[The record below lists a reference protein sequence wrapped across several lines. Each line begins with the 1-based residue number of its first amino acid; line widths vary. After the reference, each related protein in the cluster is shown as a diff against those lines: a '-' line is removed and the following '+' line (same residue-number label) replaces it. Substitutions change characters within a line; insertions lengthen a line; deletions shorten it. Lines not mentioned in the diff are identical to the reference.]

1 MKTEA
6 HIQSELEKIRRGTVE
21 IISEKELS
29 AKLGKKDVL
38 KVKAGFDPT
47 APDLH
52 LGHFVLLRKLRHF
65 QELGHEINFLLGD
78 FTGMIGDPTGKS
90 ETRKRLTK
98 EEVLINSE
106 TYQKQVFKI
115 LDESKTKII
124 YNSEWCLGLKIEE
137 VLALTSKYTVSQMLE
152 RDDFTKRYK
161 SGNPISIIEFLY
173 PLFQG
178 YDSVVMKSDVELGGT
193 DQKFNLLV
201 GRDLQ
206 REYGLAP
213 QCVVT
218 MPLLVGLDG
227 TKKMSKSLGNYIGIT
242 EAPIDIYG
250 KIMSISDDLM
260 WNYFDLLTDL
270 PATEIV
276 NRKAAI
282 QNKSAH
288 PKEVKTELALLIMDQ
303 LNEKEENRAA
313 VDEWAKVHNTKNRS
327 LPEEIRT
334 EILSAEV
341 FREKPPLLLSIL
353 VQFSFIPSTS
363 EGRRLIASGG
373 LYLEEEKLTDPNFTL
388 ERGKEYLVRQGKKG
402 KFLRIITH
410 KSD

>member
-6 HIQSELEKIRRGTVE
+6 QIELELEKIRRGTVE
-21 IISEKELS
+21 IISENELK
-29 AKLGKKDVL
+29 AKLLKKDSL
-38 KVKAGFDPT
+38 KIKAGFDPT

-98 EEVLINSE
+98 EEVLENSK
-106 TYQKQVFKI
+106 TYQEQVFKI
-115 LDESKTKII
+115 LDKSKTKIV
-124 YNSEWCLGLKIEE
+124 YNSEWCFGLNIEQ
-137 VLALTSKYTVSQMLE
+137 VLTLTSKYTISQMLE

-161 SGNPISIIEFLY
+161 SGNPISIVEFLY

-178 YDSVVMKSDVELGGT
+178 YDSVELKCDVELGGT

-206 REYGLAP
+206 REYGLSP

-250 KIMSISDDLM
+250 KVMSISDELM
-260 WNYFDLLTDL
+260 WNYFELLTDL
-270 PATEIV
+270 PSPALSE
-276 NRKAAI
+276 RREAI
-282 QNKSAH
+282 ASKSAH
-288 PKEVKTELALLIMDQ
+288 PKEIKTELALLIMDQ
-303 LNEKEENRAA
+303 LHEAEKNREA
-313 VDEWAKVHNTKNRS
+313 VLEWSKIHNTKNRA
-327 LPEEIRT
+327 LPEDIRT
-334 EILSAEV
+334 ETLPSEA
-341 FREKPPLLLSIL
+341 FQDKAPLLLATL
-353 VQFSFIPSTS
+353 VELGFLPSTS
-363 EGRRLIASGG
+363 EGRRLIQAGG
-373 LYLEEEKLTDPNFTL
+373 LYLEEEKLSDPNLAL
-388 ERGKEYLVRQGKKG
+388 EPGKQYLVRQGKKG
-402 KFLRIITH
+402 KFLRIITSP
-410 KSD
+410 KD

>member
-6 HIQSELEKIRRGTVE
+6 QIQSELEKIRRGAVE
-21 IISEKELS
+21 IISEKEL
-29 AKLGKKDVL
+29 AEKLSKKPVL

-90 ETRKRLTK
+90 ETRKRLTR
-98 EEVLINSE
+98 EEVLQNSK

-115 LDESKTKII
+115 LDETKTKIV
-124 YNSEWCLGLKIEE
+124 YNSEWCSPLKIED
-137 VLALTSKYTVSQMLE
+137 VLSLTAKYTVSQMLE

-161 SGNPISIIEFLY
+161 SGSPISIIEFLY

-178 YDSVVMKSDVELGGT
+178 YDSVALQSDVELGGT
-193 DQKFNLLV
+193 DQKFNLLI

-227 TKKMSKSLGNYIGIT
+227 IKKMSKSLGNYIGIT
-242 EAPIDIYG
+242 EPPIEIYG
-250 KIMSISDDLM
+250 KVMSISDNLM
-260 WNYFDLLTDL
+260 WNYFELLTDIPHDL
-270 PATEIV
+270 IEAK
-276 NRKAAI
+276 KAAI
-282 QNKSAH
+282 KNKSAH
-288 PKEVKTELALLIMDQ
+288 PKEIKTELALEIMDQ
-303 LNEKEENRAA
+303 LHPKETNREA
-313 VDEWAKVHNTKNRS
+313 VEEWAKIHNTKNRA
-327 LPEEIRT
+327 LPDEIRT
-334 EILSAEV
+334 ETIDPAL
-341 FREKPPLLLSIL
+341 FLDKPPLLLSIL
-353 VQFSFIPSTS
+353 SQLEFLPSTS
-363 EGRRLIASGG
+363 EGRRLIQAGG
-373 LYLEEEKLTDPNFTL
+373 LYLNEEKLSDPNLTL
-388 ERGKEYLVRQGKKG
+388 EKGKEYLIRQGKKG
-402 KFLRIITH
+402 KFLKILT
-410 KSD
+410 

>member
-1 MKTEA
+1 MKTESQ
-6 HIQSELEKIRRGTVE
+6 IQSELDKIRRGTVE

-29 AKLGKKDVL
+29 EKLQKKGVL

-52 LGHFVLLRKLRHF
+52 LGHFVLLRKLKHF

-98 EEVLINSE
+98 EEVLVNSQ
-106 TYQKQVFKI
+106 TYQDQVFKI
-115 LDESKTKII
+115 LDQSKTKIV
-124 YNSEWCLGLKIEE
+124 YNSEWCFGLKIEE
-137 VLALTSKYTVSQMLE
+137 VLSLTSKYTVSQMLE

-178 YDSVVMKSDVELGGT
+178 FDSVHLQSDIEIGGT

-206 REYGLAP
+206 REYGVSP

-250 KIMSISDDLM
+250 KVMSIADELM

-270 PATEIV
+270 PNPEIA
-276 NRKAAI
+276 NRKQAI
-282 QNKSAH
+282 KDKSAH
-288 PKEVKTELALLIMDQ
+288 PKEIKTELALLIMDQ
-303 LNEKEENRAA
+303 LHPSDKNREA
-313 VDEWAKVHNTKNRS
+313 VEEWAKIHNTKNRA

-334 EILSAEV
+334 ETLSGDS
-341 FREKPPLLLSIL
+341 FSEKAPLLLAVL
-353 VQFSFIPSTS
+353 VQFGFIPSTS
-363 EGRRLIASGG
+363 EGRRLVTAGG
-373 LYLEEEKLTDPNFTL
+373 LYLDEEKLTNPNFAL

-402 KFLRIITH
+402 KFLRIIT
-410 KSD
+410 ST

>member
-6 HIQSELEKIRRGTVE
+6 QIESELEKIRRGAVE
-21 IISEKELS
+21 IISEKELKE
-29 AKLGKKDVL
+29 KLQKKDVL
-38 KVKAGFDPT
+38 KIKAGFDPT

-65 QELGHEINFLLGD
+65 QDLGHEINFLLGD

-98 EEVLINSE
+98 EEVLVNSE
-106 TYQKQVFKI
+106 TYQNQVFKI
-115 LDESKTKII
+115 LDKSKTKIV

-137 VLALTSKYTVSQMLE
+137 VLSLTSKYTVSQMLE

-178 YDSVVMKSDVELGGT
+178 FDSVQMQSDVELGGT

-206 REYGLAP
+206 REYGLSP

-250 KIMSISDDLM
+250 KVMSISDDLM

-270 PATEIV
+270 PNVEILA
-276 NRKAAI
+276 KKQAI
-282 QNKSAH
+282 KDKSAH
-288 PKEVKTELALLIMDQ
+288 PKEVKTELAELIMDQ
-303 LNEKEENRAA
+303 LGPREQNREAIA
-313 VDEWAKVHNTKNRS
+313 EWNKIHNTKNRA
-327 LPEEIRT
+327 LPEDIRT
-334 EILSAEV
+334 ETLGAE
-341 FREKPPLLLSIL
+341 FFGDKAPLLLSVL
-353 VQFSFIPSTS
+353 VQFGFLPSTS
-363 EGRRLIASGG
+363 EGRRLITSGG
-373 LYLEEEKLTDPNFTL
+373 LYLEEEKLTDPNFVL
-388 ERGKEYLVRQGKKG
+388 QKGKEYLVRQGKKG
-402 KFLRIITH
+402 KFLRIITNT
-410 KSD
+410 

>member
-1 MKTEA
+1 MKTESQI
-6 HIQSELEKIRRGTVE
+6 HSELEKIRRGTVE
-21 IISEKELS
+21 IISEKELTD
-29 AKLGKKDVL
+29 KLQKKGVL

-52 LGHFVLLRKLRHF
+52 LGHFVLLRKLKHF

-98 EEVLINSE
+98 EEVLVNSK
-106 TYQKQVFKI
+106 TYQDQVFKI
-115 LDESKTKII
+115 LDKSKTKIV
-124 YNSEWCLGLKIEE
+124 YNSEWCFGLKIEE
-137 VLALTSKYTVSQMLE
+137 VLLLTSKYTVSQMLE

-178 YDSVVMKSDVELGGT
+178 FDSVHLQSDIEIGGT

-206 REYGLAP
+206 REYGVAP

-250 KIMSISDDLM
+250 KVMSISDDLM

-270 PATEIV
+270 PNLEIS
-276 NRKAAI
+276 NRKQAI
-282 QNKSAH
+282 KEKSAH
-288 PKEVKTELALLIMDQ
+288 PKEIKTELALLIMDQ
-303 LNEKEENRAA
+303 LNPKEQNLEA
-313 VDEWAKVHNTKNRS
+313 VEEWAKIHNTKNRA

-334 EILSAEV
+334 ENLSAD
-341 FREKPPLLLSIL
+341 FFSEKNPLLLAVL
-353 VQFSFIPSTS
+353 VQFGFIPSTS

-373 LYLEEEKLTDPNFTL
+373 LYLDEEKLTDPNFIL
-388 ERGKEYLVRQGKKG
+388 EKGKEYLVRQGKKG
-402 KFLRIITH
+402 KFLRIITS
-410 KSD
+410 K

>member
-6 HIQSELEKIRRGTVE
+6 QIQSELEKIRRGTVE
-21 IISEKELS
+21 IFSEKELGE
-29 AKLGKKDVL
+29 KLQKKDVL

-98 EEVLINSE
+98 EEVLENSK
-106 TYQKQVFKI
+106 TYQDQVFKI
-115 LDESKTKII
+115 LDQSKTKIV
-124 YNSEWCLGLKIEE
+124 YNSEWCSGLKFEE
-137 VLALTSKYTVSQMLE
+137 VLILTSKYTVSQMLE

-173 PLFQG
+173 PLIQG
-178 YDSVVMKSDVELGGT
+178 YDSVAMKADVELGGT

-201 GRDLQ
+201 GRELQ
-206 REYGLAP
+206 REYGLSP

-250 KIMSISDDLM
+250 KVMSISDDLM
-260 WNYFDLLTDL
+260 WNYFELLTDL
-270 PATEIV
+270 SKAEII
-276 NRKAAI
+276 NRKQAI
-282 QNKSAH
+282 GDKSAH
-288 PKEVKTELALLIMDQ
+288 PKEVKTELALLVMDQ
-303 LNEKEENRAA
+303 LHPKENNLEA
-313 VDEWAKVHNTKNRS
+313 VEEWAKIHNTKNRA
-327 LPEEIRT
+327 LPEDIRT
-334 EILSAEV
+334 EQVGADAFL
-341 FREKPPLLLSIL
+341 EKAPLLLQIL
-353 VQFSFIPSTS
+353 AQLNFIPSTS
-363 EGRRLIASGG
+363 EGRRLIQAGG
-373 LYLEEEKLTDPNFTL
+373 LYLDEEKLTDPNLLL
-388 ERGKEYLVRQGKKG
+388 EKGKEYLIRQGKKG
-402 KFLRIITH
+402 KFLRIIT
-410 KSD
+410 SL